1 MTSKSYSTHEIEP
14 AQREFVTKSQ
24 ILSSL
29 CADIQKV
36 KNFNTISSEIL
47 SIYYQNTLTMVGK
60 YLPATKIQSTKR
72 KCVTES
78 QNVVS
83 VCFASSLS

>member
-1 MTSKSYSTHEIEP
+1 MTSKSYSIYEIEP

-36 KNFNTISSEIL
+36 KNFNTNLRDIKHLL
-47 SIYYQNTLTMVGK
+47 SKHIDNGW
-60 YLPATKIQSTKR
+60 
-72 KCVTES
+72 
-78 QNVVS
+78 
-83 VCFASSLS
+83 